1 MDTSEILAIASFA
14 VTIAG
19 LIFVIGKNT
28 QRLNF
33 VENDLNNLGRKVESN
48 LKDLQARQDKYE
60 DTLNSQLQFT
70 TLTAERLVNLKERL
84 FDDEITISRKP

>member
-1 MDTSEILAIASFA
+1 MDTSEILAVASFA
-14 VTIAG
+14 VTIAS

-48 LKDLQARQDKYE
+48 LKDLEARQDKYE
-60 DTLNSQLQFT
+60 EALNSQLQFM